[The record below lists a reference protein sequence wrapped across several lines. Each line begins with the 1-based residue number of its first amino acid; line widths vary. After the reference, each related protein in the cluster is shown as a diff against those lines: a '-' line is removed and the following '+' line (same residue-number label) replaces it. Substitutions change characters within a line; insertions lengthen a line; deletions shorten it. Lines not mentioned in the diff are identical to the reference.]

1 MSQYIKGIALFAS
14 LQITGFGLSYYK
26 IEKMKK

>member
-14 LQITGFGLSYYK
+14 LQITGSILLYYK
-26 IEKMKK
+26 LEKMKK